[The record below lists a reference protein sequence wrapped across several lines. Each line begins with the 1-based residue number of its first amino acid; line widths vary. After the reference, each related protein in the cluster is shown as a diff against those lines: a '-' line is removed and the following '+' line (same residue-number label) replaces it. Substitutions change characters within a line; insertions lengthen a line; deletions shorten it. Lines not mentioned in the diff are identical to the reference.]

1 MDSLESSHNVAAPN
15 PSETDRS
22 QSPITDSNLGSS
34 GILVSKFFI
43 RNSIPAHVAAD
54 SHFQNMIYETQHF
67 GREVAPPTPIEILG
81 KHLDVLVKETKEEIK
96 KLEPLWDEYGCSFL
110 FDGWSPRKILS
121 LTSWFTAMERTCFW
135 IL

>member
-34 GILVSKFFI
+34 GILVSKLFI

-121 LTSWFTAMERTCFW
+121 F
-135 IL
+135 